1 MSFPFGVM
9 AFCIVFACVFFSLS
23 SSTLPHAHPLFYYLL
38 ADTVVAVVAFSL
50 NIVNFPYKLNIAVA
64 GWIWWVLLPV
74 MPVCN
79 AHSRKRYANGSLIY
93 NWLFVNMK
101 RLQTLTEFMCWSTT
115 HNAASC
121 FHHHRHHHHHRRRR
135 HRYMATFHKVY
146 FIWGF
151 PTSHIRPFPP
161 ISFVCVDFRSFFF
174 SIFVLFFWMSD
185 GSGASEWLVFFLA
198 ICIKRHLDE
207 V

>member
-9 AFCIVFACVFFSLS
+9 AFCIVFACVFFSLFH
-23 SSTLPHAHPLFYYLL
+23 STTSPPPIYHLPPPFYLL

-64 GWIWWVLLPV
+64 GDNGAGAGAVAV

-79 AHSRKRYANGSLIY
+79 AHSQKRYANGSLIY

-115 HNAASC
+115 HNTASC
-121 FHHHRHHHHHRRRR
+121 FHHHHRRRR
-135 HRYMATFHKVY
+135 HRYIATFYEVY

-161 ISFVCVDFRSFFF
+161 ISFVCVDFHSFLFFNFRSLLLGERWREEFF
-174 SIFVLFFWMSD
+174 S
-185 GSGASEWLVFFLA
+185 LA